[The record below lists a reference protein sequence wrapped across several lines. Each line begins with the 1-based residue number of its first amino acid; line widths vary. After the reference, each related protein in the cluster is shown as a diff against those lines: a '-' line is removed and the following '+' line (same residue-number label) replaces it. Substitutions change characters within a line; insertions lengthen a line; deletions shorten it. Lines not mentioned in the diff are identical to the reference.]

1 MRKVKSLICTVIV
14 ISIILSISIVAS
26 AGTTGYFT
34 NATIYND
41 HYVYLTYSIK
51 STNNTNGTGRI
62 SSISGGSYVMLRA
75 GTSSAT
81 STAIVRGIGSFSN
94 QPIPSAYCVV
104 GDAINLYC
112 HASGSSVGVTGYWNA
127 N

>member
-1 MRKVKSLICTVIV
+1 MRKIKSLICTVIV
-14 ISIILSISIVAS
+14 IAIILGISIVAS

>member
-1 MRKVKSLICTVIV
+1 MRKIKSLICTVIV
-14 ISIILSISIVAS
+14 IAIILSISIVAS

-51 STNNTNGTGRI
+51 STNSTNGTVRI
-62 SSISGGSYVMLRA
+62 SSISGGSYVMMRA
-75 GTSSAT
+75 GTASSSAI
-81 STAIVRGIGSFSN
+81 AIVRGTGTYYD
-94 QPIPSAYCVV
+94 QPIPAAYCIV
-104 GDAINLYC
+104 GDAVNLYC
-112 HASGSSVGVTGYWNA
+112 HASGSSVGITGYWNA

>member
-104 GDAINLYC
+104 GNAINLYC

>member
-1 MRKVKSLICTVIV
+1 MRKIKSLICTVIV
-14 ISIILSISIVAS
+14 IAIILGISIVAS

-51 STNNTNGTGRI
+51 STNSKYGTATI
-62 SSISGGSYVMLRA
+62 TEISGGNYVMMRA
-75 GTSSAT
+75 GTSSSA
-81 STAIVRGIGSFSN
+81 AIAYVLGVGTHSLR
-94 QPIPSAYCVV
+94 IPDSYCVI

>member
-1 MRKVKSLICTVIV
+1 MRKIKSLICTVIV
-14 ISIILSISIVAS
+14 IAIILSISIVAS

-41 HYVYLTYSIK
+41 HYVYITHSIK
-51 STNNTNGTGRI
+51 STNNTNGTVTI
-62 SSISGGSYVMLRA
+62 SSVNGGTYVMLRA
-75 GTSSAT
+75 GTLSAA
-81 STAIVRGIGSFSN
+81 AIAYVRPKGTYS
-94 QPIPSAYCVV
+94 QPIPAAYCVV
-104 GDAINLYC
+104 GDAIGLYC